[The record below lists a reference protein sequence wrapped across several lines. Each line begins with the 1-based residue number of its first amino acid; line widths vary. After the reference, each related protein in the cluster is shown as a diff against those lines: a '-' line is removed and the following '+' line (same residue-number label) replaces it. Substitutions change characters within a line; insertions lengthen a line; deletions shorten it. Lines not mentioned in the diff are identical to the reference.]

1 MSSILTKFVQKL
13 DKTWI
18 KWAKTVENSRDFL
31 MLVVMLNKLRILRG
45 IKSPAIF

>member
-18 KWAKTVENSRDFL
+18 KWAKIGQNSRDFL
-31 MLVVMLNKLRILRG
+31 MLVVMLNKMQYLRG
-45 IKSPAIF
+45 I